1 MAQDIADEM
10 YLHSLGRVPA
20 AVCQLKSQQCHLLLL
35 QWTPQR
41 VVEQSRLLVVSGSAI
56 LSSAYCQTHDVQDM
70 RAAMEQVLAFSRQAG
85 VAGPSQQLEQMCQQ
99 ALRADEQHKQ
109 IQRVLME
116 EARAVQ
122 LGRRIPHEVAEARR
136 RTVAAAA
143 AAAAGQG
150 VS

>member
-1 MAQDIADEM
+1 M

-20 AVCQLKSQQCHLLLL
+20 TVCQLKSQQCHLLLL

-41 VVEQSRLLVVSGSAI
+41 VVEQSRLLVVSGSAN
-56 LSSAYCQTHDVQDM
+56 LSSAYCQTYDVQDM
-70 RAAMEQVLAFSRQAG
+70 RAAMEQVLAFSRE
-85 VAGPSQQLEQMCQQ
+85 VAGLSQQLEQMCQQ
-99 ALRADEQHKQ
+99 AFRADERHKQ

-143 AAAAGQG
+143 AAAAGQA

>member
-1 MAQDIADEM
+1 MCNFVI
-10 YLHSLGRVPA
+10 
-20 AVCQLKSQQCHLLLL
+20 CLLS
-35 QWTPQR
+35 T
-41 VVEQSRLLVVSGSAI
+41 
-56 LSSAYCQTHDVQDM
+56 YDVQDM

-85 VAGPSQQLEQMCQQ
+85 LSQQLEQMCQQ

-143 AAAAGQG
+143 AAAGQG